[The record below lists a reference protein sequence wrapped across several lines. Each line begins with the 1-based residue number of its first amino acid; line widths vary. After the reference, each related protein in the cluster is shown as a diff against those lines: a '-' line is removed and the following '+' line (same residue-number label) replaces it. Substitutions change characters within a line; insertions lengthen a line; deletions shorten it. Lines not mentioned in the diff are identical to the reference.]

1 LNQNAAPRPD
11 FDLPEPSMQMRAR
24 SLAEALEASPD
35 LASVFRD
42 LERARRVVRLL
53 ADAVKPAGIE
63 LLAPSACN
71 WRSSQLTLSVA
82 STSQAAKLR
91 QLLPTLETRLH
102 NNGFEGIQIRVRVQP
117 DAIAYPI
124 GGQSATTSISPSG
137 SPGEGGELRVPTEA
151 ELRFAEKLA
160 QTDIEGPLKT
170 AAQRLRTLL
179 AGRLT
184 KSRHGS

>member
-1 LNQNAAPRPD
+1 
-11 FDLPEPSMQMRAR
+11 MQMRAR

-63 LLAPSACN
+63 LLAPGACN

-82 STSQAAKLR
+82 TTSQAAKLR

-124 GGQSATTSISPSG
+124 GGQSAATSLSRSKTVVNSPQ
-137 SPGEGGELRVPTEA
+137 LREPTEA

-160 QTDIEGPLKT
+160 QTDLDGPLKA
-170 AAQRLRTLL
+170 AAQRLRTVL
-179 AGRLT
+179 AGRLP

>member
-1 LNQNAAPRPD
+1 
-11 FDLPEPSMQMRAR
+11 MQMRAR

-42 LERARRVVRLL
+42 LERARRVVQLL

-63 LLAPSACN
+63 LAPAACN

-102 NNGFEGIQIRVRVQP
+102 SNGFEGIQIRVRVQP

-124 GGQSATTSISPSG
+124 GGQSAATSISRSETLG
-137 SPGEGGELRVPTEA
+137 KAGELRVPTED

-160 QTDIEGPLKT
+160 QTDFDGPLKA

-184 KSRHGS
+184 KSRHGT